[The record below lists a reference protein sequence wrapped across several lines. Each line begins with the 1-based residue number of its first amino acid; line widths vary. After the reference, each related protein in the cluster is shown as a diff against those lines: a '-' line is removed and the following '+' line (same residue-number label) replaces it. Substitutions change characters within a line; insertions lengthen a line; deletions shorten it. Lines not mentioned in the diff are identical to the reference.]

1 MADENTGGSRLKLQT
16 EEPEVKTVRIPLPPQ
31 LKADEEQQ
39 REAERAAEAV
49 GQAALLQQARKGTAR
64 PAPATPPKTI
74 AETIAPTPKPKK
86 KAAPQSCPSCGSAIA
101 PENIGFSFCTHCGA
115 DLPKAGLSL
124 ETEPTESKADNK
136 PPVRYPQTAQA
147 TEERS
152 QNGVRDPRATVRK
165 IAQVHA
171 GTVQAQLQQGV
182 TSTAQVEIELRR
194 EVNPTVHAIL
204 SFLFP
209 GVGQLLNGQVGK
221 GMMLILAAFV
231 AVSLMHLPA
240 FGLELLIAR
249 VLIGLDAY
257 RIGEKRRNGQKV
269 GEGDWDVA

>member
-64 PAPATPPKTI
+64 PATPPKTI

-124 ETEPTESKADNK
+124 EMEPTESKADNK

-152 QNGVRDPRATVRK
+152 QMG
-165 IAQVHA
+165 
-171 GTVQAQLQQGV
+171 
-182 TSTAQVEIELRR
+182 S
-194 EVNPTVHAIL
+194 
-204 SFLFP
+204 
-209 GVGQLLNGQVGK
+209 
-221 GMMLILAAFV
+221 
-231 AVSLMHLPA
+231 
-240 FGLELLIAR
+240 
-249 VLIGLDAY
+249 
-257 RIGEKRRNGQKV
+257 
-269 GEGDWDVA
+269 